1 MGTWKKKIRGVQFR
15 RRENWVRRQ
24 ESEGGGGRGNEAKR
38 SSSIVKE
45 CKDVDVGTHRCA
57 LYRSCVRSVT
67 GNGFT
72 SVKGDIKKMKNTA
85 ELLPTCTGYNYD
97 ASSVP
102 SFPSPSTFL
111 SLYTP
116 KWRRGRERESP
127 QNSNHP
133 RPFPVQF
140 NSPWIASQLVLI
152 FRSYRRLN
160 F

>member
-1 MGTWKKKIRGVQFR
+1 MEEENPRGPVPSPRKIGFVVKSQK
-15 RRENWVRRQ
+15 E
-24 ESEGGGGRGNEAKR
+24 EEEEKR

-127 QNSNHP
+127 QNFNHP
-133 RPFPVQF
+133 RLFPVQF